1 MRRLMKESHCR
12 VLFYC
17 LEEEMQIAKMI
28 RLLAGISEK
37 ELTGPFME
45 LLYVTKGRV
54 AVTCSGASVL
64 MRPGNM
70 YLFGPEETHSS
81 VSVED
86 TIVMKVIFDLSEIQE
101 QSRYQ
106 LYEVDHDA
114 FLSNETDRKR
124 VKTLLNSILRE
135 MAGKNRTIRLKL
147 LYYSLFDLLVHGFL
161 IRKEKQADGP
171 LSQILSELNEHY
183 GNSGSIA
190 QYAAM
195 LFLSES
201 AFSRKFQKAVG
212 QSFSAYT
219 AHLKTV
225 HAAELL
231 RNTDRTVTEIAGET
245 GFNSSAVMQRHF
257 RKIYACSP
265 MEYRKKQNGQKNE
278 TIVSTEKLKEILDVI
293 TEEGEKE
300 SRLIQIQVSGKE
312 NNRTRKGE
320 MHCIHIGDARW
331 LMDGDIR
338 EQLQNMVRVLGIHYI
353 AVGNLF
359 DAYFRIREGHDTSH
373 LHFERLDRAIDQ
385 ILNAGCHPVMMLPAN
400 RSVTIR
406 DIGSETGSFAD
417 ETVFTGPSEWEAVF
431 LSFISHILGR
441 YTYAVVRS
449 WIFVFEHVP
458 SQDSAAECAAFRDL
472 YRRSFLILRKYVPGA
487 QIWANTL
494 NSSVLPELLAEDLRA
509 WEKAGILPDGLNL
522 MVYPYRVE
530 ARKSGQK
537 NWDFSLL
544 RIDSDLH
551 FMREEID
558 AYRLLVEKCRCGT
571 LPLFISEWNTSLSDC
586 NPYNDSCA
594 KACHI
599 LVQMADAS
607 TKAEK
612 LFYRGFSDLAVS
624 GFDVSEPLIGAS
636 ALLTRDGLKKPSF
649 YAMEFWGRLGDE
661 IVSIGDHHVAA
672 TNHGTAFQ
680 ILLFHPTKMSDEYKL
695 IPESEHRMDE
705 LVRETGNRDSLD
717 FEIHFPELT
726 EKKKMRVYH
735 MSDREGAVYTEWEK
749 IGRPSQLSPSELLY
763 LKAKSLPT
771 LTVSVVYPDEC
782 GITLS
787 FSLEPNA
794 FSLILLEQYVDEVLS
809 E

>member
-1 MRRLMKESHCR
+1 
-12 VLFYC
+12 
-17 LEEEMQIAKMI
+17 MQIANMI

-37 ELTGPFME
+37 ELTDPFME

-54 AVTCSGASVL
+54 AVTYGGTSVL
-64 MRPGNM
+64 MRPGDM
-70 YLFGPEETHSS
+70 YLFGPEEKHSS
-81 VSVED
+81 VSAED

-101 QSRYQ
+101 RSCYQ
-106 LYEVDHDA
+106 LYEVDRDA
-114 FLSNETDRKR
+114 FSNNGTDRKR
-124 VKTLLNSILRE
+124 VKALLNSILRE
-135 MAGKNRTIRLKL
+135 MAQKNRMIRLKL

-161 IRKEKQADGP
+161 IRKDKQADGP
-171 LSQILSELNEHY
+171 LSKILGELNEHY

-201 AFSRKFQKAVG
+201 AFSRKFQKATG

-219 AHLKTV
+219 THLKTI

-231 RNTDRTVTEIAGET
+231 RNTDRTVTEIAEES

-257 RKIYACSP
+257 RRMYSCSP
-265 MEYRKKQNGQKNE
+265 TEYRKKQSVQKNE
-278 TIVSTEKLKEILDVI
+278 TMVSAETLKGILSEI
-293 TEEGEKE
+293 EEESVKE
-300 SRLIQIQVSGKE
+300 SRSIRIQVSGE
-312 NNRTRKGE
+312 ESSRIRKGE

-338 EQLQNMVRVLGIHYI
+338 EQLQDMVRVLGIHYI
-353 AVGNLF
+353 AIGNLF

-385 ILNAGCHPVMMLPAN
+385 ILNAGCHPVMMLPEN

-406 DIGSETGSFAD
+406 DIGSETRIFKD
-417 ETVFTGPSEWEAVF
+417 ETIFTGPSEWEAVF
-431 LSFISHILGR
+431 ISFISHILGR

-449 WIFVFEHVP
+449 WIFVIEHVP
-458 SQDSAAECAAFRDL
+458 SQDTAAECAAFRDL
-472 YRRSFLILRKYVPGA
+472 YQRSFLILRKYVPGA

-494 NSSVLPELLAEDLRA
+494 NSSVLPELLAEDLRT
-509 WEKAGILPDGLNL
+509 WEKAGILPDGLNI

-530 ARKSGQK
+530 ARKDGQK

-558 AYRLLVEKCRCGT
+558 AYQLLAGKCRCST
-571 LPLFISEWNTSLSDC
+571 LPLIISEWNTSLSDC

-612 LFYRGFSDLAVS
+612 LFYRGLSDLAVS
-624 GFDVSEPLIGAS
+624 GFDESEPLIGAS
-636 ALLTRDGLKKPSF
+636 ALLTRNGIKKPSF
-649 YAMEFWGRLGDE
+649 YAMEFWGRLGDY

-680 ILLFHPTKMSDEYKL
+680 ILLFHPTKMSEEYKL

-705 LVRETGNRDSLD
+705 LVWETGNGDSLD
-717 FEIHFPELT
+717 FEIRFPELT
-726 EKKKMRVYH
+726 EKKKLRVYH
-735 MSDREGAVYTEWEK
+735 MSDREGAVYTEWER
-749 IGRPSQLSPSELLY
+749 IGRPSQLSPSELHY
-763 LKAKSLPT
+763 LKAKSIPT
-771 LTVSVVYPDEC
+771 LTVSVVYPDEH

-794 FSLILLEQYVDEVLS
+794 FSLILLE
-809 E
+809 

>member
-1 MRRLMKESHCR
+1 MHDSFFDATIHAKNGQRI
-12 VLFYC
+12 LFHF
-17 LEEEMQIAKMI
+17 LEDEMQIAKMI

-37 ELTGPFME
+37 ELTDPFME

-54 AVTCSGASVL
+54 AVKCGGTSVL
-64 MRPGNM
+64 MRPGDL
-70 YLFGPEETHSS
+70 YLFGPEEKHSS
-81 VSVED
+81 VSTED
-86 TIVMKVIFDLSEIQE
+86 TIVMKVIFDLSEIQGR
-101 QSRYQ
+101 SCYQ
-106 LYEVDHDA
+106 LYEVDRDA
-114 FLSNETDRKR
+114 FSNNGTDRKR

-135 MAGKNRTIRLKL
+135 MAQKNRMIRLKL

-161 IRKEKQADGP
+161 IRKDKQADGP
-171 LSQILSELNEHY
+171 LSKILGELNEHY

-190 QYAAM
+190 HYAAM
-195 LFLSES
+195 LFLSGS
-201 AFSRKFQKAVG
+201 AFSRKFQKATG

-219 AHLKTV
+219 THLKTI

-231 RNTDRTVTEIAGET
+231 RNTDRTVTEIAEET

-257 RKIYACSP
+257 RRMYACSP
-265 MEYRKKQNGQKNE
+265 TEYRKKQSGQKNE
-278 TIVSTEKLKEILDVI
+278 TMVSTETLKGILSEI
-293 TEEGEKE
+293 EERSEKE
-300 SRLIQIQVSGKE
+300 SRSIRIQVSGE
-312 NNRTRKGE
+312 ESSRMRKGE

-338 EQLQNMVRVLGIHYI
+338 EQLQDMVRVLGIHYI
-353 AVGNLF
+353 AIGNLF

-385 ILNAGCHPVMMLPAN
+385 ILNAGCHPVMMLPEN

-406 DIGSETGSFAD
+406 DIGSETRIFKD
-417 ETVFTGPSEWEAVF
+417 ETIFTGPSEWEAVF
-431 LSFISHILGR
+431 ISFISHILGR

-449 WIFVFEHVP
+449 WIFVIEHVP
-458 SQDSAAECAAFRDL
+458 SQDTAAECAAFRDL
-472 YRRSFLILRKYVPGA
+472 YQRSFLILRKYVPGA

-494 NSSVLPELLAEDLRA
+494 NSSVLPELLAEDLRT
-509 WEKAGILPDGLNL
+509 WEKAGILPDGLNI

-530 ARKSGQK
+530 ARKDGQK

-558 AYRLLVEKCRCGT
+558 AFRLLAGKCRCGT
-571 LPLFISEWNTSLSDC
+571 LPLIISEWNTSLSDC

-612 LFYRGFSDLAVS
+612 LFYRGLSDLAVS
-624 GFDVSEPLIGAS
+624 GFDESEPLIGAS
-636 ALLTRDGLKKPSF
+636 ALLTRNGIKKPSF
-649 YAMEFWGRLGDE
+649 YAMEFWGRLGDY

-680 ILLFHPTKMSDEYKL
+680 ILLFHPTKMSEEYKL

-705 LVRETGNRDSLD
+705 LVWETGNG
-717 FEIHFPELT
+717 
-726 EKKKMRVYH
+726 
-735 MSDREGAVYTEWEK
+735 DR
-749 IGRPSQLSPSELLY
+749 
-763 LKAKSLPT
+763 
-771 LTVSVVYPDEC
+771 
-782 GITLS
+782 
-787 FSLEPNA
+787 
-794 FSLILLEQYVDEVLS
+794 
-809 E
+809 